1 MQSSNGDP
9 FASSSLPREPKQDL
23 IPAIGIDAPGGS
35 ETLEGRP
42 NRLPSSLN
50 IGGMLKALQRHWVLA
65 SSLGLVCAAAS
76 AAAAWILLPPGK
88 FTARVLLHVDSIPQS
103 VLFHE
108 VHSSANFDLYRQS
121 QIALVKSRLVL
132 MAALRKPEVRE
143 LSMIRE
149 LEKRGQDEA
158 IDWLERQIK
167 VDFSVGPEILKISL
181 DGDLPEEQKTLVAA
195 IENAYLKEIVQK
207 DHLAAEKHLED
218 MKKFANGY
226 EDNVKRKRKHLADIS
241 KVLGTKDPTALVEI
255 RKFNEAFLNRTKTDL
270 LDVRSDLRRLE
281 EEAVGL
287 SAHPEAR
294 ELTVSDRAV
303 DEYLKNDPEGKE
315 ILSRKQRSEALI
327 WDTQGKLKD
336 PNKNP
341 LMQRFKQE
349 YEGVE
354 AELAARRKSL
364 RPQLVKDL
372 SERTAFDNLLNQDR
386 LKQKIDFLRGWES
399 RLDKDVKRL
408 QKEIADLGTTT
419 LDIEDEKAELARL
432 EVISQRAAHQVEALT
447 VERSAPVRITHLE
460 EAYVTRPNN
469 TRRKL
474 VAAALSGGGALG
486 LVLLVIAWWD
496 FRRQRVNSVDEVVQ
510 GLGMRLMGTV
520 PALPSRRQLRLISSN
535 GRGDSRWQ
543 SILTESVDTARTLL
557 LHQVTAES
565 LRVIMVTSAVGAEGK
580 TSLSSHL
587 AASLARSGRKT
598 LLLDADL
605 RNSAIHRLF
614 CVDRSPGLCELLRGE
629 VNLVDTIQ
637 PTLVPGLSLI
647 PGGRCD
653 ELALQSLAQENF
665 GKICEPLRKEFDFIV
680 IDSAPVLPVA
690 DSLLVGQFVDG
701 VIFSILHDVSRL
713 PKVYAAHQRLE
724 MLGIRMLGAVV
735 SGAKMDEY
743 CPAYQYRTE
752 VHA

>member
-1 MQSSNGDP
+1 M
-9 FASSSLPREPKQDL
+9 E
-23 IPAIGIDAPGGS
+23 
-35 ETLEGRP
+35 
-42 NRLPSSLN
+42 
-50 IGGMLKALQRHWVLA
+50 
-65 SSLGLVCAAAS
+65 
-76 AAAAWILLPPGK
+76 
-88 FTARVLLHVDSIPQS
+88 
-103 VLFHE
+103 
-108 VHSSANFDLYRQS
+108 
-121 QIALVKSRLVL
+121 
-132 MAALRKPEVRE
+132 
-143 LSMIRE
+143 
-149 LEKRGQDEA
+149 
-158 IDWLERQIK
+158 
-167 VDFSVGPEILKISL
+167 
-181 DGDLPEEQKTLVAA
+181 
-195 IENAYLKEIVQK
+195 
-207 DHLAAEKHLED
+207 
-218 MKKFANGY
+218 
-226 EDNVKRKRKHLADIS
+226 
-241 KVLGTKDPTALVEI
+241 
-255 RKFNEAFLNRTKTDL
+255 L
-270 LDVRSDLRRLE
+270 LDVQSDLRRVE
-281 EEAVGL
+281 EEAAGL

-294 ELTVSDRAV
+294 ELIVSDRAV

-315 ILSRKQRSEALI
+315 ILSRKQRIEAQI
-327 WDTQGKLKD
+327 RDTQGKLKEPD
-336 PNKNP
+336 KNP
-341 LMQRFKQE
+341 IMQTFKQE

-354 AELAARRKSL
+354 AELATRRKSI
-364 RPQLVKDL
+364 RPQLAKDI
-372 SERTAFDNLLNQDR
+372 SERTAFDNLLSQDR
-386 LKQKIDFLRGWES
+386 LKQKIDFLRRQES
-399 RLDKDVKRL
+399 RLEKDKKQL
-408 QKEIADLGTTT
+408 QDEIKSFGTTA
-419 LDIEDEKAELARL
+419 LDISDKTAELARL
-432 EVISQRAAHQVEALT
+432 EETSKRAAHTLEALT
-447 VERSAPVRITHLE
+447 VERNAPVRITHLE
-460 EAYVTRPNN
+460 DTYVTRPNN
-469 TRRKL
+469 KRRKL

-486 LVLLVIAWWD
+486 LVLFVIAWWD

-535 GRGDSRWQ
+535 GRADSRWQ

-605 RNSAIHRLF
+605 RNSSIHRLF

-629 VNLVDTIQ
+629 ANLVDTIQ

-653 ELALQSLAQENF
+653 ELALQSLAQDNF
-665 GKICEPLRKEFDFIV
+665 RKICEPLREEFDFIV

-743 CPAYQYRTE
+743 CPAYQYRAE